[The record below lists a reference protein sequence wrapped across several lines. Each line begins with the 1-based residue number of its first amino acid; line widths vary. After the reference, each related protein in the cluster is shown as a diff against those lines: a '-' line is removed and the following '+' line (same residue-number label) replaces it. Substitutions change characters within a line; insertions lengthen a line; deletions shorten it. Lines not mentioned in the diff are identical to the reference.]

1 MNRDFLPDELE
12 GGQGEEEL
20 LAQSPSAV
28 VPLGGEEWVYRF
40 QTEAALAFW
49 TEEELVPIRYLDWLA
64 LLLECL
70 FVLRPWEW
78 SALMSLRLPVGP
90 VLGRSKSQVVAR
102 QVSTR
107 RAAVLR
113 PQRKLAFHLQFR
125 QWEWSPLSVA
135 LLEPSS

>member
-12 GGQGEEEL
+12 GGQGEEES

-28 VPLGGEEWVYRF
+28 VPLGGEEWVYRVP
-40 QTEAALAFW
+40 TEAVLAFW

-70 FVLRPWEW
+70 FVLRPWER

-90 VLGRSKSQVVAR
+90 VLGR
-102 QVSTR
+102 
-107 RAAVLR
+107 
-113 PQRKLAFHLQFR
+113 
-125 QWEWSPLSVA
+125 
-135 LLEPSS
+135 